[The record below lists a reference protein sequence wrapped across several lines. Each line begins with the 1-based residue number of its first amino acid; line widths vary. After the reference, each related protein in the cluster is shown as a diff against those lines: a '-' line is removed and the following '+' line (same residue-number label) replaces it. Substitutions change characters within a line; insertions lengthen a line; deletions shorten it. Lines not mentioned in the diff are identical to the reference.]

1 MTFLEDPGTGCGPS
15 NVEGWEFQTTMA
27 ITVSALGA
35 YDFELDGMEFP
46 TPVGLFDSSCQL
58 VASATVPAG
67 TSAALIEGFRYVG
80 IAPVTLTAG
89 ATYRIAAVM
98 HCDDFAPDFVD
109 TEAFSIDSALTAVQ
123 TRRAGGESDLVCPT
137 MTTPGFYGFGANF
150 IIGEACGNGVVQGD
164 EQCDDGNVAGRDC
177 CSPTCLFEDA
187 GKLCDADGHDC
198 TDDVCDGSGI
208 CSHDPSPASTLCRPA
223 KGECDVADHCDGQS
237 IGCPPDEFEPNDTPC
252 TDDESFCTG
261 SETCQSGACT
271 SSGNPCGAGTC
282 DEAGGLCLTP
292 TPSAT
297 SVPSSTTTATRT
309 QTATRTATATASVT
323 LTATASATS
332 VGSATA
338 TRTAA
343 STSTRTATATTT
355 GVVTPSTPTA
365 TSVSGATA
373 THTTTPSTAVATS
386 TPTDTPGSITCVGD
400 CDGNGSVSVG
410 ELITGVNIALGSQGI
425 ERCRAFDSSGN
436 QRVEISELVAA
447 VNRAL
452 GGCA

>member
-1 MTFLEDPGTGCGPS
+1 MTFIEDPGTGCGPN
-15 NVEGWEFQTTMA
+15 NVEGWEFQTTTA

-35 YDFELDGMEFP
+35 YDEELDGMQFP
-46 TPVGLFDSSCQL
+46 TPVGLFDSACQL

-67 TSAALIEGFRYVG
+67 TSAALIDGFRYVG

-98 HCDDFAPDFVD
+98 HCDDD
-109 TEAFSIDSALTAVQ
+109 TPGYVGTEGFSIDSALTAVQ
-123 TRRAGGESDLVCPT
+123 TRREGSEPQLVCPM
-137 MTTPGFYGFGANF
+137 MTTPGFYYFAANF

-208 CSHDPSPASTLCRPA
+208 CSHNPSPASTLCRTA

-237 IGCPPDEFEPNDTPC
+237 IDCPPDEFEPNDTPC
-252 TDDESFCTG
+252 TDDELFCTG

-292 TPSAT
+292 TPTAT
-297 SVPSSTTTATRT
+297 SVPSSTTTAT
-309 QTATRTATATASVT
+309 ATRTATGTATAST
-323 LTATASATS
+323 TRTATASATAVS
-332 VGSATA
+332 SATA
-338 TRTAA
+338 TGTPAVTPTRTVSATA
-343 STSTRTATATTT
+343 TLGATRTAT
-355 GVVTPSTPTA
+355 VTSVATA
-365 TSVSGATA
+365 TSGTTA
-373 THTTTPSTAVATS
+373 TETTTPSTA
-386 TPTDTPGSITCVGD
+386 TPTDTPPSSPCAGD
-400 CDGNGSVSVG
+400 CDGSGSVAIG
-410 ELITGVNIALGSQGI
+410 ELITGVNIALGSQSI
-425 ERCRAFDSSGN
+425 DRCPAFDSSGN
-436 QRVEISELVAA
+436 HRVEISELVAA